1 MELLATGG
9 TCFLIKVP
17 GCTLHFVNLSLE
29 VVNVVQVFVE
39 LFVGSL
45 DRVLLILQVLEQELS
60 EDAEFEFGIFLQN
73 LEDEKG

>member
-1 MELLATGG
+1 M
-9 TCFLIKVP
+9 IKVP
-17 GCTLHFVNLSLE
+17 GCTLHFVNLCLE

-45 DRVLLILQVLEQELS
+45 DRVLLILQVLEQELP
-60 EDAEFEFGIFLQN
+60 EDAKFELGIFLQN